1 MRRRILW
8 PGIAATDEYCHISA
22 MKRTGISLKQE
33 IADFVSGVWL
43 RPPTAQQVAALCWR
57 RAGKGHEVLL
67 VTTRGRGQWMVPK
80 GWPKTDTPDPDMAG
94 VEAYEE
100 AGVRGSVNPDSVG
113 SFHFEKRI
121 GPGTVMECV
130 ATVYAL
136 EVSGLDPEF
145 PESGQR
151 QVGWFSPGEA
161 AAKVV
166 SPELSA
172 LLTRFEP

>member
-1 MRRRILW
+1 MKH
-8 PGIAATDEYCHISA
+8 PGT
-22 MKRTGISLKQE
+22 SLKQE
-33 IADFVSGVWL
+33 IADFVSGAWL

-57 RAGKGHEVLL
+57 RACKGHEVLL

-80 GWPKTDTPDPDMAG
+80 GWPKTDTPDAEMAG

-100 AGVRGSVNPDSVG
+100 AGVRGSVSPDPVG
-113 SFHFEKRI
+113 RFHFEKRI

-145 PESGQR
+145 PRIRPATDWLVFACRGSGQSVIAR
-151 QVGWFSPGEA
+151 AERPADPFRTLNA
-161 AAKVV
+161 AR
-166 SPELSA
+166 SPENSA
-172 LLTRFEP
+172 